1 MARVYIDIAFGA
13 GGFNPIPLP
22 DVKYIGAA
30 PGTPVTVDPR
40 TEEVEMSDKSRRLA
54 FFDDVKRELPL
65 GWGYLTKAEL
75 DVLLMISGI
84 KNVMR
89 YKNDFED
96 PATWYEVYVVS
107 FTYEFVR
114 SGIRKLQRF
123 RAEMVLRQA

>member
-1 MARVYIDIAFGA
+1 MPRVYIDIAFGA

-22 DVKYIGAA
+22 DVKYIGDA
-30 PGTPVTVDPR
+30 PATPVTVETR

-54 FFDDVKRELPL
+54 YFDGVKRDLPL

-75 DVLLMISGI
+75 DVLLMIAGI

-96 PATWYEVYVVS
+96 AAVWYEVYVVS

-114 SGIRKLQRF
+114 TGIRDLQRF
-123 RAEMVLRQA
+123 RADMVLREA